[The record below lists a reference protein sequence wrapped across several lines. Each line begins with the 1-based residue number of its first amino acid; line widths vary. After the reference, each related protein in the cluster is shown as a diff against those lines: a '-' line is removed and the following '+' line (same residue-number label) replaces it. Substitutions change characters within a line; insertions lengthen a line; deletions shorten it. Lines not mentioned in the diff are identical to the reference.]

1 MASIGGKWDHPLVNY
16 LGLFFTED
24 EMAFARLNGKISY
37 SVITGETLYEED
49 ILCELID
56 LIDKN
61 HKNLKEMEIDELK

>member
-61 HKNLKEMEIDELK
+61 HKNLKEMGIDELK